1 MLLLRKWGD
10 FDSYHNAN
18 TMHGCWPTHAKN
30 ISHVLVEENKFGF
43 QIWLKKINAEKKQRE
58 GLTVYLY
65 ELGEGPWTTNTRKLA
80 IVI

>member
-1 MLLLRKWGD
+1 
-10 FDSYHNAN
+10 
-18 TMHGCWPTHAKN
+18 
-30 ISHVLVEENKFGF
+30 LVEENKFGF